1 MFDFVVMIKNFWS
14 SIIEL
19 FDKHPLIIAGY
30 EVSFFSLIF
39 AFLVIGFS
47 ISYFWKG
54 AKT

>member
-1 MFDFVVMIKNFWS
+1 MFEFIKLFAGFIR

-19 FDKHPLIIAGY
+19 FDKHPLSIAGY
-30 EVSFFSLIF
+30 EVSYFSLIF
-39 AFLVIGFS
+39 AFFVIGFV